1 MDKNIYFLYL
11 LLTVLL
17 IVFTFSLIGIKYVE
31 SYLEDK
37 DKKGI
42 LDKYVS
48 FFLPTTSLFSF
59 FIACFIVSKVLLKGG
74 GQYVGIYFILLITL
88 ILFILNNT
96 VLKDE
101 EVKEY
106 IKGKK
111 FSVIGMLMISGVSAL
126 VFGFIDNFGLSL
138 GIEALDHKF
147 LNIFLGPFS
156 TDDRFIPEKKVIARN
171 LVNINNWNNGKW
183 RSVINHVLRMKEDIR
198 KFKEMG
204 CKGIVSGVL
213 TDDNSIDMKR
223 TKELVKLSRP
233 MEFTFHRA
241 FDIVTDPL
249 KELENLIELG
259 VNRVLTSGQKNKAID
274 GLELLKKF
282 KNISKNRIKIMPG
295 SGINKSNIVN
305 FRSFEEIHGS
315 FNNELNTI
323 VALAKG

>member
-1 MDKNIYFLYL
+1 MIIE
-11 LLTVLL
+11 VCA
-17 IVFTFSLIGIKYVE
+17 E
-31 SYLEDK
+31 SYEYAIKAEKAGADRIELCRDLHLDGITPDHESAKKTIDK
-37 DKKGI
+37 LNI
-42 LDKYVS
+42 PV
-48 FFLPTTSLFSF
+48 
-59 FIACFIVSKVLLKGG
+59 
-74 GQYVGIYFILLITL
+74 FILIRPREGD
-88 ILFILNNT
+88 FIYSN
-96 VLKDE
+96 E
-101 EVKEY
+101 EFE
-106 IKGKK
+106 
-111 FSVIGMLMISGVSAL
+111 L
-126 VFGFIDNFGLSL
+126 
-138 GIEALDHKF
+138 
-147 LNIFLGPFS
+147 
-156 TDDRFIPEKKVIARN
+156 
-171 LVNINNWNNGKW
+171 
-183 RSVINHVLRMKEDIR
+183 MKEDIR

-223 TKELVKLSRP
+223 TKELVNLSRP

-315 FNNELNTI
+315 FNKELNTI